1 MARVFDPHARDQM
14 AARGIPDVAVYHV
27 IGDYDRRLDGD
38 DGQTE
43 YFGMWDRRDL
53 LVVVV
58 WFDEDA
64 GDGLVITA
72 IDRAGRRGR
81 RR

>member
-1 MARVFDPHARDQM
+1 MALAFDPHARDQM
-14 AARGIPDVAVYHV
+14 AARGIPEAEVYHV
-27 IGDYDRRLDGD
+27 SGDRDRRPDRD
-38 DGQTE
+38 DGRTKHVGVWE
-43 YFGMWDRRDL
+43 GRAR
-53 LVVVV
+53 LVVVR
-58 WFDEDA
+58 WYDEDA